1 MAPFLLLLLYIFKF
15 EELQLYIENLGNSP
29 PIIEYLNILTNHRT
43 LVFFLLS
50 YV

>member
-29 PIIEYLNILTNHRT
+29 IIEYLNILTNHRT